1 MVNGDDFMTVS
12 EAAELLGYT
21 LQHTRLLLRQGRL
34 KGSKIGRDWMILREA
49 VDEYSV
55 RRVSIPL
62 LPSLNSGRYLG
73 FRQGRQNAK

>member
-1 MVNGDDFMTVS
+1 MVNRDDFMTVS

-62 LPSLNSGRYLG
+62 LPSSNSGRYLG